1 MQKENNNA
9 KLNLDNEMFTVVN
22 GNLISIKKIDKKI
35 IIPEGVETIDS
46 RIFVRMDAD
55 EKNKIVKDGKK
66 IEEVVFPSTLKKIHS
81 CAFKS
86 GWGFYCF
93 FDLKNIKLPPSLEY
107 IGANAFSDNPN
118 LESIE
123 LNENI
128 KLGSYPFVL
137 SRTVIKKAPLK
148 SKLYVT
154 GLPSKIII
162 NYTSFTKLSKCLDEL
177 INSENFKF
185 VLTYV
190 PKFEFELRGPELS
203 KVETLKIY
211 RKIILTRARKATF
224 TNQKMEFDLT
234 DYQQNNVNT
243 EEKEGKSK

>member
-1 MQKENNNA
+1 M
-9 KLNLDNEMFTVVN
+9 
-22 GNLISIKKIDKKI
+22 
-35 IIPEGVETIDS
+35 
-46 RIFVRMDAD
+46 
-55 EKNKIVKDGKK
+55 
-66 IEEVVFPSTLKKIHS
+66 
-81 CAFKS
+81 
-86 GWGFYCF
+86 
-93 FDLKNIKLPPSLEY
+93 
-107 IGANAFSDNPN
+107 
-118 LESIE
+118 
-123 LNENI
+123 
-128 KLGSYPFVL
+128 
-137 SRTVIKKAPLK
+137 
-148 SKLYVT
+148 
-154 GLPSKIII
+154 PSKIII